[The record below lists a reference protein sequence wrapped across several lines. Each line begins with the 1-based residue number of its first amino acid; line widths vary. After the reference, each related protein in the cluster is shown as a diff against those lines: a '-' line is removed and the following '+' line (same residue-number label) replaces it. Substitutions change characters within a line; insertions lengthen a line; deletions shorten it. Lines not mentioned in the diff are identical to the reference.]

1 MTDLLRR
8 LLRKSSPAHTVRTP
22 PGSTG
27 ESPQEGVLDSLEFED
42 GLARELEPLLSLQ
55 RMPSPGQD
63 GAARLDLPSAE
74 QAAAVLRYGGLL
86 GQGQSAESFIVTS
99 DVEHQP
105 ARLLLGITEGNYKA
119 PVTGLAGVIALST
132 LAQHICGP
140 RRSSDLELDLRR
152 GFAVASH
159 RLREVARMEPPPR
172 LSRWKFSSFMG
183 MPPDRVTCPMASVT
197 ALAVFGSTAVLGH
210 IGEGRAY
217 LLRRGQL
224 LRLSE
229 DHTLAGQMGISQEA
243 IDFHGDVPIR
253 LLGGSSSEEKFG
265 EVQFEQV
272 ELEPMDTLLLLSAN
286 GFEATEVRQ
295 AAVLHEAGSPET
307 ICQKLSDRPSP
318 QQRPDRSVTVAVCS
332 FRRSLNAGK

>member
-1 MTDLLRR
+1 MIDYIRR
-8 LLRKSSPAHTVRTP
+8 LLRKSSPALTAGNP
-22 PGSTG
+22 SGPAGQ
-27 ESPQEGVLDSLEFED
+27 SPQVDISDSLEFEEE
-42 GLARELEPLLSLQ
+42 LARELEPLLSLQ

-63 GAARLDLPSAE
+63 GAARLDLPSGE

-86 GQGQSAESFIVTS
+86 GQGQSAESFILTS

-152 GFAVASH
+152 GFAVASQ
-159 RLREVARMEPPPR
+159 RLREVARMEASPR

-183 MPPDRVTCPMASVT
+183 MPPDRFTCPMASVT
-197 ALAVFGSTAVLGH
+197 AFAVCGSTAVLGH

-217 LLRRGQL
+217 LLRRGQI

-229 DHTLAGQMGISQEA
+229 DHTLTGQMGISQET

-253 LLGGSSSEEKFG
+253 LLGGSISEERFG

-272 ELEPMDTLLLLSAN
+272 GLEPMDTLLLLSAN
-286 GFEATEVRQ
+286 GLEATEARY
-295 AAVLHEAGSPET
+295 AAVRHAVESPDT
-307 ICQKLSDRPSP
+307 ICQRLLDRPES
-318 QQRPDRSVTVAVCS
+318 QQRPARSATVVAC
-332 FRRSLNAGK
+332 RRTFS

>member
-1 MTDLLRR
+1 MIDFIRR
-8 LLRKSSPAHTVRTP
+8 LLRKSSPALTARNP
-22 PGSTG
+22 SGPTG
-27 ESPQEGVLDSLEFED
+27 QSPQVDISDSLEFEQE
-42 GLARELEPLLSLQ
+42 LARELEPLLSLQ

-63 GAARLDLPSAE
+63 GAARLDLPSGE

-86 GQGQSAESFIVTS
+86 GKGQSAESFILTS
-99 DVEHQP
+99 DVEPQP

-132 LAQHICGP
+132 LAQHTCGP

-152 GFAVASH
+152 GFAAASQ
-159 RLREVARMEPPPR
+159 RLREIARTEPPPR

-183 MPPDRVTCPMASVT
+183 MPPDRFTCPMASVT
-197 ALAVFGSTAVLGH
+197 ALAVCGRTAVLGH

-229 DHTLAGQMGISQEA
+229 DHTLAGQMGISQET

-253 LLGGSSSEEKFG
+253 LLSGSISEEKFG

-286 GFEATEVRQ
+286 GFEATEVRHP
-295 AAVLHEAGSPET
+295 AVLHAVGSPDT
-307 ICQKLSDRPSP
+307 ICQKLLDGPES
-318 QQRPDRSVTVAVCS
+318 QQRPDRSVTVVAC
-332 FRRSLNAGK
+332 RRSFP